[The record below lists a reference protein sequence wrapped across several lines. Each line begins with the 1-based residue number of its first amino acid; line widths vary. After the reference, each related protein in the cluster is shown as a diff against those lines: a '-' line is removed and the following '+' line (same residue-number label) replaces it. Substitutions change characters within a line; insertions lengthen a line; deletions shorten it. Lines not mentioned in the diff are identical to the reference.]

1 MSNQLLA
8 QTTQSSQGVIEL
20 YVVEN
25 VVTIFPSKSAIHILV
40 RILLFQ
46 KYHTLLLILDDLDEV
61 TERVSRLIVRIVVQL
76 KSNAVLFQI

>member
-8 QTTQSSQGVIEL
+8 QTTQGNQGVIEL

-25 VVTIFPSKSAIHILV
+25 VVIIFHSKSAIHILV

-46 KYHTLLLILDDLDEV
+46 KYHTLPLMLDDFDEV
-61 TERVSRLIVRIVVQL
+61 TVRVSKLIVRIVVQL

>member
-40 RILLFQ
+40 RILLSQ